1 VPKLV
6 VMRGGAVEGE
16 RPLTGESLR
25 VGRDNQNDVVLNDPA
40 KGVSRFH
47 AEIRAEA
54 GGYTVVDL
62 KSRNGI
68 WVDGKRVSTATLRL
82 GTPITLGPYQLSIQE
97 QPLTQTFDTLSGDA
111 ATIGPDA
118 GRLPQPSPDT
128 GLPKASPEAG
138 TLLKASSEAGTL
150 PKASPGAGTPPKPGP
165 DAGRSSKPAQPDRPA
180 TEGPRPRGS
189 AASTGHRLWV
199 GSALALLAVSIVVF
213 AFVRQRKSEAPA
225 LSSPVAAVPAA
236 EPISPPPDHR
246 QEIERYLAAAKEQTA
261 NKDYDAALSS
271 LNSALDLE
279 PTDPGARALKE
290 EVETA
295 KVALVSPPPSRP
307 PPPPERS
314 AAKPP
319 AKPPTSVETVL
330 VEGIPRAPGES
341 PGDYNARAK
350 RVQDNYGRGKA
361 SLEKKDYHAALDT
374 LSAVEREQ
382 PGYQNAG
389 ALLTQVRTE
398 LHETARE
405 AMDNAAKNEAAG
417 EWYAALLWYRHAEQ
431 FESTPE
437 LLQRTRVVQD
447 RVTKEAYSAFEK
459 ANAFRKLN
467 DRAKAIL
474 QYQKVRDW
482 LPPDDEK
489 RQEAMRQLQVLRP

>member
-6 VMRGGAVEGE
+6 VTRDGVVQGE

-25 VGRDNQNDVVLNDPA
+25 IGRDNQNNVVLSDPA

-68 WVDGKRVSTATLRL
+68 WVNGKRVTTAALRL

-97 QPLTQTFDTLSGDA
+97 QPVTEAFDTLSGDA
-111 ATIGPDA
+111 ATIGPDTA
-118 GRLPQPSPDT
+118 RL
-128 GLPKASPEAG
+128 
-138 TLLKASSEAGTL
+138 
-150 PKASPGAGTPPKPGP
+150 PKPGP
-165 DAGRSSKPAQPDRPA
+165 DAGPPPMPGPDRGTLAKPGLDAGRLPTPVQPDRPA
-180 TEGPRPRGS
+180 TQQPRPHGT
-189 AASTGHRLWV
+189 AANSGRRLWV
-199 GSALALLAVSIVVF
+199 GSAVALLVVSIGAF
-213 AFVRQRKSEAPA
+213 AIVRHRTREAPA
-225 LSSPVAAVPAA
+225 PSSPIAAVPPAPA
-236 EPISPPPDHR
+236 IVPAPDHQ
-246 QEIERYLAAAKEQTA
+246 QEIERYLSVAREQIA

-271 LNSALDLE
+271 LNSALEIE
-279 PTDPGARALKE
+279 PTDPGARALKQE
-290 EVETA
+290 AETA
-295 KVALVSPPPSRP
+295 RAALVTPPPRP
-307 PPPPERS
+307 ALPPERIT
-314 AAKPP
+314 AKPP
-319 AKPPTSVETVL
+319 ARPPTPVDAVL

-341 PGDYNARAK
+341 AGDYNVRAR
-350 RVQDNYGRGKA
+350 RVQDNYGRAKA
-361 SLEKKDYHAALDT
+361 SLEKKDYHAAIDS

-389 ALLTQVRTE
+389 ALLLQTRTE

-417 EWYAALLWYRHAEQ
+417 EWYAALQWYRHAEQ

-437 LLQRTRVVQD
+437 LLQRTRVAQD
-447 RVTKEAYSAFEK
+447 RVIKEAYSAFDR
-459 ANAFRKLN
+459 ANALRKLN
-467 DRAKAIL
+467 ETAKAIL

-489 RQEAMRQLQVLRP
+489 RQEALKQLQVLKP

>member
-6 VMRGGAVEGE
+6 VTRGGAIEGE

-25 VGRDNQNDVVLNDPA
+25 IGRDNQNDVVLSDPA

-68 WVDGKRVSTATLRL
+68 WVNNKRVTTAALRL

-97 QPLTQTFDTLSGDA
+97 QPLTETFDTLSGDA
-111 ATIGPDA
+111 ATISPDS
-118 GRLPQPSPDT
+118 GRLPKPSPD
-128 GLPKASPEAG
+128 ASVLSRPVQ
-138 TLLKASSEAGTL
+138 
-150 PKASPGAGTPPKPGP
+150 PRPPV
-165 DAGRSSKPAQPDRPA
+165 RQM
-180 TEGPRPRGS
+180 PRPRETR
-189 AASTGHRLWV
+189 ASSGHDRYRWLWV
-199 GSALALLAVSIVVF
+199 GSAVALLVVSIVAF
-213 AFVRQRKSEAPA
+213 AIVRQRAREAPA
-225 LSSPVAAVPAA
+225 PPSPVAAVPPA
-236 EPISPPPDHR
+236 PPVSPAPDHQ
-246 QEIERYLAAAKEQTA
+246 QEIERYLAAAKEQLA
-261 NKDYDAALSS
+261 NKDYDDALSS
-271 LNSALDLE
+271 LNSALALE
-279 PTDPGARALKE
+279 PADPGARSLKE

-295 KVALVSPPPSRP
+295 RSALVSPPPPRP
-307 PPPPERS
+307 VPPSERT

-319 AKPPTSVETVL
+319 AKPPTPVEPVL

-341 PGDYNARAK
+341 PTDYNVRAK

-361 SLEKKDYHAALDT
+361 SLDKKDYHAALDS

-382 PGYQNAG
+382 PGYQDAG
-389 ALLTQVRTE
+389 ALLNQARTE
-398 LHETARE
+398 LHETARQ

-437 LLQRTRVVQD
+437 LVQRTRLAQD
-447 RVTKEAYSAFEK
+447 RVVKEAYIAFDR
-459 ANAFRKLN
+459 ANALRKLN
-467 DRAKAIL
+467 ETAKAIL

-489 RQEAMRQLQVLRP
+489 RQEALKQLQVLKP

>member
-1 VPKLV
+1 
-6 VMRGGAVEGE
+6 MRGAAVEGE

-25 VGRDNQNDVVLNDPA
+25 IGRDNQNDVVLNDPA

-54 GGYTVVDL
+54 GGYTLVDL

-68 WVDGKRVSTATLRL
+68 WVNGKRVSTAALRL

-97 QPLTQTFDTLSGDA
+97 QPITEAFDTLSGDA

-118 GRLPQPSPDT
+118 SRLSKPGPDAGPLPSPD
-128 GLPKASPEAG
+128 AG
-138 TLLKASSEAGTL
+138 TLS
-150 PKASPGAGTPPKPGP
+150 KASPGERTPPAPGP
-165 DAGRSSKPAQPDRPA
+165 DAGRSSKPVQPDRPA
-180 TEGPRPRGS
+180 TQGPRPRG
-189 AASTGHRLWV
+189 TGAGTGQRLWV
-199 GSALALLAVSIVVF
+199 GSALALVAVSIVAF
-213 AFVRQRKSEAPA
+213 AFVRHRKSEAPA
-225 LSSPVAAVPAA
+225 SSSPVAAVPRVS
-236 EPISPPPDHR
+236 PISPPPDHR
-246 QEIERYLAAAKEQTA
+246 QEIEGYLAAAKEQIA
-261 NKDYDAALSS
+261 NKDYDAALRN
-271 LNSALDLE
+271 LNSALELE

-290 EVETA
+290 EVETT
-295 KVALVSPPPSRP
+295 KVAQLSPPPPRP
-307 PPPPERS
+307 LPPPERS
-314 AAKPP
+314 VAKPP
-319 AKPPTSVETVL
+319 AKPPAPVDAVL
-330 VEGIPRAPGES
+330 VEGIARAPGES
-341 PGDYNARAK
+341 PSDYNARAK

-389 ALLTQVRTE
+389 ALLAQARTE

-417 EWYAALLWYRHAEQ
+417 EWYAALQWYRHAEQ

-447 RVTKEAYSAFEK
+447 RVIKEAYSAFEK

-489 RQEAMRQLQVLRP
+489 RQEAMRQLQILRP

>member
-6 VMRGGAVEGE
+6 VMRGGAVQGE

-25 VGRDNQNDVVLNDPA
+25 IGRDNQNDVVLSDPA

-68 WVDGKRVSTATLRL
+68 WVNGKRVTTAALRL
-82 GTPITLGPYQLSIQE
+82 ATPITLGPYQLSIQE
-97 QPLTQTFDTLSGDA
+97 QPLTETFDTLSGDA
-111 ATIGPDA
+111 ATIGPDTGRIPAPGLDA
-118 GRLPQPSPDT
+118 GPPPLPDP
-128 GLPKASPEAG
+128 GAVVLPKAA
-138 TLLKASSEAGTL
+138 L
-150 PKASPGAGTPPKPGP
+150 
-165 DAGRSSKPAQPDRPA
+165 DAGRSPKPVQAD
-180 TEGPRPRGS
+180 RGS
-189 AASTGHRLWV
+189 TASNGRLLWGGLTV
-199 GSALALLAVSIVVF
+199 ALLAVSIGAF
-213 AFVRQRKSEAPA
+213 AILRHRTREAPA
-225 LSSPVAAVPAA
+225 PSSPVAGVT
-236 EPISPPPDHR
+236 
-246 QEIERYLAAAKEQTA
+246 LAAPIAPA
-261 NKDYDAALSS
+261 PA
-271 LNSALDLE
+271 
-279 PTDPGARALKE
+279 DPGARAVKEE

-295 KVALVSPPPSRP
+295 KVALAGAPLRPS
-307 PPPPERS
+307 PPPERIIAKP

-319 AKPPTSVETVL
+319 APVDAVL
-330 VEGIPRAPGES
+330 VEGIPRAPGEG
-341 PGDYNARAK
+341 PGEYNGRAK
-350 RVQDNYGRGKA
+350 RVQDNYSRARA
-361 SLEKKDYHAALDT
+361 SLEKKDYHAALDS

-389 ALLTQVRTE
+389 ALLSQTRTE

-417 EWYAALLWYRHAEQ
+417 EWYAALQWYQHAEQ

-437 LLQRTRVVQD
+437 LLQRARVAQD
-447 RVTKEAYSAFEK
+447 RVIKEAYSAFDR
-459 ANAFRKLN
+459 ANALRKLN
-467 DRAKAIL
+467 ETAKAIL

-489 RQEAMRQLQVLRP
+489 RQEALKQLQVLKP

>member
-25 VGRDNQNDVVLNDPA
+25 IGRDNQNDVVLNDPA

-68 WVDGKRVSTATLRL
+68 WVNNKRVTTAALRL
-82 GTPITLGPYQLSIQE
+82 GMPVTLGPYLLSIQE
-97 QPLTQTFDTLSGDA
+97 QPLTETFDSLSGDA
-111 ATIGPDA
+111 ATIGPYA
-118 GRLPQPSPDT
+118 GP
-128 GLPKASPEAG
+128 LPKASPDAG
-138 TLLKASSEAGTL
+138 PL
-150 PKASPGAGTPPKPGP
+150 PKAGP
-165 DAGRSSKPAQPDRPA
+165 DAGPLLKPVQPSRPA
-180 TEGPRPRGS
+180 AQGLRARGT
-189 AASTGHRLWV
+189 AASTRHRLWV
-199 GSALALLAVSIVVF
+199 GSAVALLAVSVGAF
-213 AFVRQRKSEAPA
+213 AIVRQRTRQAPA
-225 LSSPVAAVPAA
+225 PSSPVAAVPAA
-236 EPISPPPDHR
+236 PPISPAPNHQ
-246 QEIERYLAAAKEQTA
+246 QEIERYLAAAKERIA
-261 NKDYDAALSS
+261 NKDYEAALIS
-271 LNSALDLE
+271 LNSALELE

-295 KVALVSPPPSRP
+295 KVALVSPPAPRP
-307 PPPPERS
+307 LPPPERIG
-314 AAKPP
+314 AKPP
-319 AKPPTSVETVL
+319 AKSPTPVDAVL
-330 VEGIPRAPGES
+330 VEGIPRAAGES
-341 PGDYNARAK
+341 PTDYNVRAK

-361 SLEKKDYHAALDT
+361 SMEKKDYHAALDS
-374 LSAVEREQ
+374 LGAAEREQ
-382 PGYQNAG
+382 PGYLSAG
-389 ALLTQVRTE
+389 ALLAQAKTE
-398 LHETARE
+398 LHENARE

-417 EWYAALLWYRHAEQ
+417 EWYAALQWYRHAEQ

-437 LLQRTRVVQD
+437 LLQRTRDAQD
-447 RVTKEAYSAFEK
+447 RVVKEAYSAFEK

-467 DRAKAIL
+467 DTAKAIL

-489 RQEAMRQLQVLRP
+489 RQEAMKQLQVLRP

>member
-1 VPKLV
+1 
-6 VMRGGAVEGE
+6 MRNGAVEGE

-25 VGRDNQNDVVLNDPA
+25 IGRDNQNDVVLSDPA

-68 WVDGKRVSTATLRL
+68 WVNNKRVTTAALRL

-97 QPLTQTFDTLSGDA
+97 QPLTETFDTLSGDA

-118 GRLPQPSPDT
+118 GRLPKPSPDAGPLPQPPPDA
-128 GLPKASPEAG
+128 GLRSTASPDAG
-138 TLLKASSEAGTL
+138 TL
-150 PKASPGAGTPPKPGP
+150 PKPGP
-165 DAGRSSKPAQPDRPA
+165 DAGGLPRPVQPRRPA
-180 TEGPRPRGS
+180 GQVPRPRGT
-189 AASTGHRLWV
+189 ARSTGHYLWV
-199 GSALALLAVSIVVF
+199 GSAAALLVVSIGAF
-213 AFVRQRKSEAPA
+213 AIVRHRRREVPAP
-225 LSSPVAAVPAA
+225 SSPVVHVPPAP
-236 EPISPPPDHR
+236 PISPAPDHQ
-246 QEIERYLAAAKEQTA
+246 QEIEQYLSTAKEQLA

-271 LNSALDLE
+271 LNSALELE
-279 PTDPGARALKE
+279 PTDPGARSLKE

-295 KVALVSPPPSRP
+295 KAALVSPPPPRP
-307 PPPPERS
+307 VPPPERIT
-314 AAKPP
+314 AKPP
-319 AKPPTSVETVL
+319 AKPPTPVDAVL

-341 PGDYNARAK
+341 PSDYNVRAK
-350 RVQDNYGRGKA
+350 RVQDNYGRGRA
-361 SLEKKDYHAALDT
+361 SLEKKDYHAALDS

-389 ALLTQVRTE
+389 ALLTQAKTE

-417 EWYAALLWYRHAEQ
+417 EWYAALQWYRHAEQ
-431 FESTPE
+431 FETTPE
-437 LLQRTRVVQD
+437 LVQRTRVVQD
-447 RVTKEAYSAFEK
+447 RVIKEAYSAFEK
-459 ANAFRKLN
+459 ANTFRKLN
-467 DRAKAIL
+467 DTAKAIL